1 MLFIVGCS
9 FGELKTSAS
18 SQITVVE
25 KDYSDDYK
33 DAWIVA
39 YDPNNSTKKI
49 AIKIM
54 IKDPMV
60 WNLIETNKTYFAA
73 YYREGNK
80 PWELT
85 QIAHLGDEKMLR

>member
-9 FGELKTSAS
+9 FGELKTSTT

-25 KDYSDDYK
+25 KDYSADNN

-39 YDPNNSTKKI
+39 YDPNNATKEN

-60 WNLIETNKTYFAA
+60 WNLIETNKTYFAT
-73 YYREGNK
+73 YYREGDK
-80 PWELT
+80 HWDLT
-85 QIAHLGDEKMLR
+85 QIAHLGNEKML